1 MGFRQ
6 NMWTT
11 YENEEKFNSREN
23 SIGLTST
30 AMSVDGLFPHP
41 VARAGDGEDAA
52 EDGFRGQ
59 VRVVDETVNDNVEAS
74 ATLLVIG
81 LRQGGLAVV

>member
-1 MGFRQ
+1 MP
-6 NMWTT
+6 
-11 YENEEKFNSREN
+11 
-23 SIGLTST
+23 
-30 AMSVDGLFPHP
+30 VDRLFPHP

-74 ATLLVIG
+74 AAFLVIG
-81 LRQGGLAVV
+81 LRQRGLTVV